1 MSFNYVICHQFAS
14 LIKKNVDWVIFTVFF
29 LIKMYSTVFQNKQ
42 HNCAWHVK
50 MVTSSRDATYTCT
63 TCDCS
68 QILRRPEMH
77 RHSQGHRLW
86 SWTWSE
92 KNWFYGGSSLLV
104 DVYTLGLTT
113 FDAFQIPQCYYRT
126 FNPLFGVNVVNQLFF
141 IRFRSESQIIAGP
154 NLYLCRPRRDRS
166 FKRCSLVNAVIFM
179 GVICSC
185 SDDRNCGTE
194 GSLVINH
201 GSITFQHSG

>member
-1 MSFNYVICHQFAS
+1 MVTSLPLTPLRPPFAYPRLPKTSDRKKDVSFAGYNGTVMSFNFVICSQFAF

-42 HNCAWHVK
+42 HNCAWHAK
-50 MVTSSRDATYTCT
+50 MVTSSRDATYTYT

-68 QILRRPEMH
+68 QILQRPEMH

-92 KNWFYGGSSLLV
+92 KNLVLWRVISIGRCLYLRINNVWRFPNSSVPLE
-104 DVYTLGLTT
+104 D
-113 FDAFQIPQCYYRT
+113 FQPFIWGQCCESII
-126 FNPLFGVNVVNQLFF
+126 F

-154 NLYLCRPRRDRS
+154 NLY
-166 FKRCSLVNAVIFM
+166 
-179 GVICSC
+179 
-185 SDDRNCGTE
+185 
-194 GSLVINH
+194 
-201 GSITFQHSG
+201 

>member
-1 MSFNYVICHQFAS
+1 MLIGLFSPSFSLLRCIARCFKISNITVRDMSRWSRHRVMPHT
-14 LIKKNVDWVIFTVFF
+14 LT
-29 LIKMYSTVFQNKQ
+29 Q
-42 HNCAWHVK
+42 HAIVLKFSGGQRCTDILKVTGFGHERGVK
-50 MVTSSRDATYTCT
+50 
-63 TCDCS
+63 
-68 QILRRPEMH
+68 
-77 RHSQGHRLW
+77 
-86 SWTWSE
+86 